1 MFLPAIVV
9 KRQSNVEA
17 QLPSMSDGTGN
28 VVPFDATKVKGGA
41 AA

>member
-17 QLPSMSDGTGN
+17 QLPSMSDGNGN
-28 VVPFDATKVKGGA
+28 VVPFVATQVKSG
-41 AA
+41 